1 MEATSIAR
9 VIALGRIGLGGVLTV
24 APGFVT
30 RTWVGETTTATKV
43 LGAGFGARDVAIGTG
58 LLRALDSD
66 GDARPWLLAGAAGDL
81 ADLVATL
88 AARRSLPL
96 LGKVGVTA
104 VAATGAT
111 LSVWAARQVE
121 P

>member
-1 MEATSIAR
+1 MEATTTAR
-9 VIALGRIGLGGVLTV
+9 LIALGRIGLGGVLTV
-24 APGFVT
+24 APGLVT

-43 LGAGFGARDVAIGTG
+43 LGAGFGARDVAIGAG
-58 LLRALDSD
+58 LWHALDS
-66 GDARPWLLAGAAGDL
+66 GAQARPWLLAGAAGDV

-96 LGKVGVTA
+96 LGRVGVAA
-104 VAATGAT
+104 VAATGAA